1 MTGQA
6 LPATQSVEMP
16 STASDDVVYP
26 LFMLDDTKTLRGIVV
41 TWTLHFNDVLDPAKL
56 HNALTALLKIG
67 DWRKIGGRLRMRTDS
82 RLEICAPRNF
92 TPERSAI
99 TYSQQRF
106 DLNIE
111 DHPLA
116 RTLPKATKT
125 SSVQVGPDD
134 FRSFAAGPS
143 APTTLADFLD
153 KDKPLLSMHIT
164 SFSDATSVGLSW
176 PHVLMDIM
184 GQQALV
190 RAWSL
195 VLAEREA
202 EVPQCIGAHADA
214 IAEAASSP
222 ASTVEEY
229 ALGKLRMGA
238 IGMIKFGARFA
249 WDLLWNTA
257 VETRTVCIPAQA
269 MSRLYSEAQQSLAT
283 SAAGTGNSST
293 PFVSEGDVLT
303 AFFAH
308 QVVSSLKQPRPV
320 TILHALNA
328 RFRLPALK
336 ASKGV
341 YIQNMAVAACAYL
354 SADLVQGPLG
364 PAALQNRATLLEQA
378 TEHQVLA
385 ALRELHEQHQKKP
398 GVDPNIL
405 SGDPNAL
412 LMPFT
417 NWTRANLFEAVD
429 FSPAIVRSSESGQT
443 RSNPP
448 GTMVYHHAAS
458 MQSNSAARNVIV
470 VLGKD
475 LAGNYWVTGVQLTTA
490 AWARIENALQA
501 LETN

>member
-1 MTGQA
+1 MQTMESLPPTG
-6 LPATQSVEMP
+6 
-16 STASDDVVYP
+16 SDDVVYP

-41 TWTLHFNDVLDPAKL
+41 TWTLRFNDVLDPAKL
-56 HNALTALLKIG
+56 HNGLTNLLEIG
-67 DWRKIGGRLRMRTDS
+67 DWRKIGGRLRMRDDG
-82 RLEICAPRNF
+82 RLEICAPRSF
-92 TPERSAI
+92 APERPPI
-99 TYSQQRF
+99 TYSHQRF
-106 DLNIE
+106 ELSVD

-116 RTLPKATKT
+116 KTLPKATKT
-125 SSVQVGPDD
+125 SSVQVGPDG

-143 APTTLADFLD
+143 APTKLADFLD
-153 KDKPLLSMHIT
+153 KDKPMLSLHIT
-164 SFSDATSVGLSW
+164 SFNDATFVALSW
-176 PHVLMDIM
+176 PHVLMDVM

-190 RAWSL
+190 RGWSL
-195 VLAEREA
+195 VLAGREA
-202 EVPQCIGAHADA
+202 EVPPCNGAHDDA
-214 IAEAASSP
+214 IAEAAASP
-222 ASTVEEY
+222 ASTTEEY

-238 IGMIKFGARFA
+238 LGMIKFGARFA
-249 WDLLWNTA
+249 WDMFWNSV
-257 VETRTVCIPAQA
+257 VETRTMCIPSSA
-269 MSRLYSEAQQSLAT
+269 MSRLHSEAQKSLIT
-283 SAAGTGNSST
+283 SAAGTERPFT

-303 AFFAH
+303 AFFAR
-308 QVVSSLKQPRPV
+308 QVVSSLREPRPV

-378 TEHQVLA
+378 TEHSVLA
-385 ALRELHEQHQKKP
+385 ALHEMHEQHQKKP

-405 SGDPNAL
+405 SGDPNAV

-429 FSPAIVRSSESGQT
+429 FSPAVVRSGESEQT

-490 AWARIENALQA
+490 AWEKIENALQA
-501 LETN
+501 LEAK